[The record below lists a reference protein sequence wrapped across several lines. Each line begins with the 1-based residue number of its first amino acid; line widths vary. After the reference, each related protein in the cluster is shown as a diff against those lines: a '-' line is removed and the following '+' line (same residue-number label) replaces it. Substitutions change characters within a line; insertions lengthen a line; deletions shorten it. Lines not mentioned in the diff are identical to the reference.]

1 MIFGIGTDIVEIDRI
16 KNLSSVNKFAKK
28 ILSQNELD
36 MFNSLKKDQRT
47 NFLSKQFA
55 GKEAVS
61 KALGVGIGQ
70 EASLKNI
77 EILRDEKGKPIFNA
91 KDELSSYMSNLGI
104 IKTHVS
110 LSDESKYVIAMAVLE
125 T

>member
-16 KNLSSVNKFAKK
+16 KNLSSMNKFAKK